1 MLKKFILII
10 FVLFLAVPTAFAD
23 DSSIIPVLWLFA
35 QNGKLQDENLQ
46 NVFVNASRIYEYNM
60 NHEKVGYFQPFST
73 RIYQYNMNHEKIGYF
88 QPFSTRIYQYN
99 MNHEKIGYFQPY

>member
-35 QNGKLQDENLQ
+35 QNGKLKDEDLQ
-46 NVFVNASRIYEYNM
+46 NIFKNTSY
-60 NHEKVGYFQPFST
+60 
-73 RIYQYNMNHEKIGYF
+73 IYQYNNHSEEISSF
-88 QPFSTRIYQYN
+88 RLSNSWVYQYN
-99 MNHEKIGYFQPY
+99 NHNEKINSFRL